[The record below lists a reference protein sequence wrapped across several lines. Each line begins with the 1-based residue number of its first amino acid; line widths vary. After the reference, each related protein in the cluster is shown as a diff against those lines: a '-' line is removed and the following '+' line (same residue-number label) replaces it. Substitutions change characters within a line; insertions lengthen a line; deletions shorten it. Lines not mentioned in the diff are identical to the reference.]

1 MNKKIH
7 ALLKHYDSDKTRLM
21 DILWDIQNQ
30 QGYISEE
37 AIASLAEGLNMSRD
51 DVRETLSFY
60 HFFKDKS
67 FGKLKFPKNSSSHH
81 A

>member
-1 MNKKIH
+1 M
-7 ALLKHYDSDKTRLM
+7 KHYDSDKTRLM

-60 HFFKDKS
+60 HR
-67 FGKLKFPKNSSSHH
+67 
-81 A
+81 